1 MTVVFQ
7 VKPLLNVLLT
17 TRRPLTREEL
27 SAVIGTS
34 LPNVTR
40 EYFNWRLHLLRR
52 VLVTTGGSVGGS
64 MGAAPGAAP
73 SGAKPEA
80 RPQLLLFHH
89 SFAEWLLDVKHCTQK
104 YLCSAAQGHAMLAM
118 WYTMRAKHLSKEEV
132 SPLECPG
139 SDDRAMFTVSV
150 LVCCRF
156 RALLITCRDFL
167 HYPSLIK
174 VRTLPTAFLLT
185 LTSSKCYG

>member
-1 MTVVFQ
+1 MWVVGEVRGVLLQ

-27 SAVIGTS
+27 AAVISTS

-52 VLVTTGGSVGGS
+52 VLVTTGGP
-64 MGAAPGAAP
+64 APGPAP
-73 SGAKPEA
+73 LEGSARPEG

-118 WYTMRAKHLSKEEV
+118 WYTMRAKHLDKEEV
-132 SPLECPG
+132 RTARLSQT
-139 SDDRAMFTVSV
+139 DRGGKMDV
-150 LVCCRF
+150 LVLC
-156 RALLITCRDFL
+156 
-167 HYPSLIK
+167 
-174 VRTLPTAFLLT
+174 
-185 LTSSKCYG
+185 